1 MSVKRYIVILFSSV
15 MTLGVWAQ
23 NATSSPSSRFGYGEL
38 NDNLPGAYRAMGG
51 VGMGMRS
58 NKAINP
64 AQPASY
70 TACDSMTFMFD
81 LAGSFLYTN
90 YGDSYGQR
98 NRLNG
103 NLEYMTLQMPLWRQ
117 HIALSAGITPYSA
130 VGYSFSLSDSIN
142 SDYHY
147 SKTYSG
153 EGGFTQVYGGL
164 SFNVCD
170 WVAFGA
176 NVYYMFGELS
186 KSRSLSFTDA
196 SMKTVSQSDRLKIN
210 SLRLRYGLQLFHT
223 FGKHTVVLGGVF
235 ENKQRFS
242 HSDYIQVET
251 STSDT
256 VEVMENA
263 FELPMMYG
271 AGLSYNY
278 AGRLTLALDYQSQDW
293 RKTKYFNE
301 EDVLRIRQRWAIG
314 MEYRHDPLSRN
325 YAHQVFW
332 RLGANYTTSYS
343 VGTSIPEVGLSVGIG
358 FPLRTIGTVI
368 NTTVEYVHRGAMD
381 GTALSENALRLVVNA
396 SIAENWFF
404 KRKL

>member
-81 LAGSFLYTN
+81 LAGSFLYTH

-147 SKTYSG
+147 SKMYSG

-343 VGTSIPEVGLSVGIG
+343 VSTSIPEVGLSVGIG

>member
-251 STSDT
+251 NTSDT

-343 VGTSIPEVGLSVGIG
+343 VSTSIPEVGLSVGIG